1 MAPILV
7 RHGLSLPDPEALS
20 ESWPLDP
27 AGRADIAALADRLP
41 SLPVVCSHMRRAIE
55 TAEFF
60 GVPTIDTRLA
70 EVTRP
75 FLAETEESFAVYFSG
90 QAVDG
95 WEPQSDAIARIEASV
110 ADHGDAIYVTHGTVL
125 SLFIASRCR
134 ALDAYSFWAHLWN
147 PDAWSIRQ
155 TEAVRLGRE

>member
-1 MAPILV
+1 VAPILV
-7 RHGLSLPDPEALS
+7 RHGLSLPDPETPS

-27 AGRADIAALADRLP
+27 AGRADIAALAVRLP
-41 SLPVVCSHMRRAIE
+41 SMPIVCSHMRRAME

-60 GVPTIDTRLA
+60 GVPTIDPRLA

-75 FLAETEESFAVYFSG
+75 FVADAEESFAVYFSG

-95 WEPQSDAIARIEASV
+95 WERQSDAIARIEASL
-110 ADHGDAIYVTHGTVL
+110 ADHGDAIYVTHETVL
-125 SLFIASRCR
+125 SLFMASRCP
-134 ALDAYSFWAHLWN
+134 ALDAHSFWAHLRN